1 MVQSSRFSKPYQ
13 ESSGVSNPKEFA
25 VDQLLSYLPWPPPGK
40 CGIAMHRLRTCMD
53 HVRVRPWVRHS
64 LSRHL
69 RMSQVG
75 LQAQT
80 ILPVDQR
87 SIWLSTYLKAFQ
99 KSNLRLKCFWLK
111 ITQVCQCRQSRDLEP
126 GHRIPF
132 LNLYPWCSVFPNSW
146 PHEGP
151 TPSKS
156 FSSFCR
162 SLGVAAIAWHTSFCN
177 CLGGCEI
184 CEIQI
189 QTCGM
194 WNLNIQSAIQYY
206 SISFNAIYS
215 LVWIEANFWLTFQ
228 EMKTWP

>member
-1 MVQSSRFSKPYQ
+1 
-13 ESSGVSNPKEFA
+13 
-25 VDQLLSYLPWPPPGK
+25 
-40 CGIAMHRLRTCMD
+40 MHRLRTCMD
-53 HVRVRPWVRHS
+53 HVWVRPWVRHS

-69 RMSQVG
+69 RISQVG

-80 ILPVDQR
+80 ILPVDQQ

-126 GHRIPF
+126 RYHRIPSDTYIKF
-132 LNLYPWCSVFPNSW
+132 MSFTSLMMLRLFPNSW

-177 CLGGCEI
+177 CLGFGAVKYVKFKFKLVE
-184 CEIQI
+184 
-189 QTCGM
+189 CGNM

-206 SISFNAIYS
+206 SIWFNAIYS

-228 EMKTWP
+228 EMKTWPSTLQKLCHLATAALR